1 MSTTGPRA
9 RPHDLAARANLAI
22 PLPVRSAGRR
32 ANQRE
37 LRVRAEPHVDGGG
50 APLAA
55 AKKVGNHGAS
65 YESLDYDKCIN
76 KYYMEKEKEIT
87 KHATALPGRTT
98 RARHPGSPRAEG
110 RSARTHAVRWTG
122 DLGRRLARVC

>member
-1 MSTTGPRA
+1 M
-9 RPHDLAARANLAI
+9 
-22 PLPVRSAGRR
+22 
-32 ANQRE
+32 
-37 LRVRAEPHVDGGG
+37 GGG

-110 RSARTHAVRWTG
+110 RSARTHAVTSGVAWHVCAE
-122 DLGRRLARVC
+122 RLQRLPRPV